1 MAQRRD
7 SEQRKREIAAAAL
20 RLAGTKGFHKL
31 TTSMLAKEVGLSDGA
46 IFRHFANKKEI
57 IDATILRFE
66 ELLMEDFP
74 PTDAHPLQRL
84 RALFFQRVR
93 VLCAYPELRAIAF
106 NSQLSLIASE
116 EGAKHVQSI
125 VQQTKLFIRQ
135 CLLDAQQERM
145 IGDDIPVEIF
155 LSAFI
160 GVIRGAALQ
169 ATTLTHDDTSSIE
182 QHIETLWSGLEQLLR
197 RSK

>member
-7 SEQRKREIAAAAL
+7 TEQRKREIAAAAL

-66 ELLMEDFP
+66 ELLMQDFP

-84 RALFFQRVR
+84 RALFFQRVQGLLHIVRIHNLVADVIATKQPFYCNLPPNHVFGR
-93 VLCAYPELRAIAF
+93 VCC
-106 NSQLSLIASE
+106 QL
-116 EGAKHVQSI
+116 
-125 VQQTKLFIRQ
+125 
-135 CLLDAQQERM
+135 
-145 IGDDIPVEIF
+145 
-155 LSAFI
+155 
-160 GVIRGAALQ
+160 
-169 ATTLTHDDTSSIE
+169 
-182 QHIETLWSGLEQLLR
+182 
-197 RSK
+197 